1 METTE
6 TTERRPGL
14 DWTGN
19 VVGRCPHCA
28 ALGRVCA
35 EHSDRERVEQ
45 CLMACTGLDPAVV
58 PEIVAALRAFAS
70 PAVWGTEDTGGNG
83 RRWICKYYADD
94 PLGRARAL
102 LARLE
107 GQEGA

>member
-58 PEIVAALRAFAS
+58 PELVEALRA
-70 PAVWGTEDTGGNG
+70 AVARVGLANDEG
-83 RRWICKYYADD
+83 D
-94 PLGRARAL
+94 PILSAWLPDAKAL

-107 GQEGA
+107 GGEG

>member
-35 EHSDRERVEQ
+35 EHSDRERVER

-58 PEIVAALRAFAS
+58 P
-70 PAVWGTEDTGGNG
+70 
-83 RRWICKYYADD
+83 
-94 PLGRARAL
+94 
-102 LARLE
+102 
-107 GQEGA
+107 